1 MFNQHDTTEENDKQ
15 ASLSA
20 KKFTV
25 ELREHYTGKRRIL
38 VASYSCM
45 NVCAEHLL
53 SAPHIADDAWM
64 RCRVEGFKYYKYMV
78 MNNKRNRLRSAGL
91 SMET

>member
-20 KKFTV
+20 KKITV

-53 SAPHIADDAWM
+53 SAPHIADDARM
-64 RCRVEGFKYYKYMV
+64 ICRVEGEGFKYYKYMA
-78 MNNKRNRLRSAGL
+78 MNNKCSR
-91 SMET
+91 